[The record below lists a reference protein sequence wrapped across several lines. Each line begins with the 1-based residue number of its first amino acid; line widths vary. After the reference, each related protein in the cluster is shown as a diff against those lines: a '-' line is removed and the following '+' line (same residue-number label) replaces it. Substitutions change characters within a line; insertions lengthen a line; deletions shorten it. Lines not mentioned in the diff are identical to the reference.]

1 MYLGYNLRRLLLQPY
16 LHESRHKHAMRRA
29 RASGGRFAKK
39 TEAEAAAEDA
49 AAAAG
54 REREKGSATNSS
66 GSEPVETDSNETLNS
81 SGAP

>member
-1 MYLGYNLRRLLLQPY
+1 
-16 LHESRHKHAMRRA
+16 MRRA

-49 AAAAG
+49 AAAG

-66 GSEPVETDSNETLNS
+66 GSEPVETDSNDTLNS